1 MERQTKTG
9 EIFRV
14 FEDDPL
20 KIYNI
25 LNNRL
30 EYNPF
35 AKLGFGAGF
44 YEWKDNRYE
53 WIMMTSASESEQ
65 VLIELAFVKLKDE
78 VAKQFDNKIT
88 DRLFTIP
95 DKSYIYYCYDGEQ
108 LRLLLTGWGFKF
120 PPRSKIKSDIIDIDL
135 RDKLTLSFLYDGKRL
150 CNYDFGL
157 QLPKQL
163 KRLSTNAN
171 GVFEML
177 PRPDGTIL
185 EIKDFNSGK
194 TFMLE
199 IIAGKLNYEL
209 DVTRFITLSLVY
221 DGRRLC
227 DYDFGLEQDGQ
238 LKRLKTGADGLC
250 ELPMPA
256 VGTMLEVEDFN
267 SGNTLSV
274 EIVEEQSH
282 YDIDVTRFITL
293 SLVYDG
299 RRLCDY
305 EFGLQ
310 QDGQFKRLKTGAD
323 GLCKLPMPAVGTM
336 LEVEDF
342 NSGNTLPVEIV
353 EGQFHYDLDVT
364 RNSDIH
370 FEALHDG
377 QPVADEEIAVVCGGK
392 SYTVRTGS
400 DGTVTLT
407 LPWHENSTI
416 EATMRGTTQTEDF
429 KVDGNDI
436 KFVFETPKP
445 EPEKPQPFTPTLIIA
460 YDAVT
465 ADGHYPVAKGYPVS
479 VECDGHITDYVSDD
493 NGVIRLPEMTENK
506 TMKVI
511 DGRNP
516 AHVGEC
522 VFDADHI
529 YRFLVPVE
537 APSVETQ
544 VKVMFR
550 DYKGRPLKCDRVCF
564 RQDDGHE
571 LNATLDSNGDIQFA
585 KSALE
590 TGEPIDVEIIGAS
603 RPFDYVRFIMD
614 DEEDVYLLQEQ
625 RNGSP
630 WWMLL
635 LQVLAVLLILAG
647 LFVLWHYFTW
657 FIEYLFDE
665 IYH

>member
-209 DVTRFITLSLVY
+209 
-221 DGRRLC
+221 
-227 DYDFGLEQDGQ
+227 
-238 LKRLKTGADGLC
+238 
-250 ELPMPA
+250 
-256 VGTMLEVEDFN
+256 
-267 SGNTLSV
+267 
-274 EIVEEQSH
+274 
-282 YDIDVTRFITL
+282 DVTRFITL

>member
-78 VAKQFDNKIT
+78 VDKQFDNKIT

-250 ELPMPA
+250 E
-256 VGTMLEVEDFN
+256 
-267 SGNTLSV
+267 
-274 EIVEEQSH
+274 
-282 YDIDVTRFITL
+282 
-293 SLVYDG
+293 
-299 RRLCDY
+299 
-305 EFGLQ
+305 
-310 QDGQFKRLKTGAD
+310 
-323 GLCKLPMPAVGTM
+323 LPMPAVGTM